1 MRKIGVFSGSRAE
14 FGLLLPV
21 LRAIAADPDLE
32 LLLISGGLHLSEE
45 GEFPVAAQVPI
56 VRADETPGST
66 PRAIGQ
72 GVLDMVAALDKLHP
86 DIVLI
91 YGDRFEAF
99 AAMIAATQMGLPTAH
114 IEGGDLTQG
123 GTLDDVVRHAM
134 SKLAHI
140 HFTTNAEAAARLRA
154 MGEEPWRVHNVG
166 FPPIDLIRARD
177 FAEPSEVIERLG
189 LDHREP
195 LPIVLFT
202 LHPISTSPE
211 TAEAEIAECMTAL
224 ARART
229 ELGAQIVLTHPNGDI
244 GSAPIVA
251 ALETFAAAY
260 GDTVLRPSL
269 GRHLYHG
276 LLNMCGHTLRG
287 VCVGNSSS
295 GLKETAAFDCPAV
308 DIGPR
313 QSGRLRG
320 VNVLHVPCE
329 AGAIFEAIQKGVDDN
344 AFRAKIQASENP
356 YGKGDAGP
364 QIAQLLRDL
373 DLSDPALLPKRT
385 VL

>member
-32 LLLISGGLHLSEE
+32 LVLISGGLHLSGE

-56 VRADETPGST
+56 VRMDETPGST

-72 GVLDMVAALDKLHP
+72 GVIDLVQTFEELKP
-86 DIVLI
+86 DVVLI

-99 AAMIAATQMGLPTAH
+99 AAMIAATQMSLPTAH

-134 SKLAHI
+134 SKLAHV
-140 HFTTNAEAAARLRA
+140 HFTTNSEAAARLQA
-154 MGEEPWRVHNVG
+154 MGEEVWRIHNVG
-166 FPPIDLIRARD
+166 FPPIDLIQAGQYAPPD
-177 FAEPSEVIERLG
+177 EVVASLG
-189 LDHREP
+189 LDP
-195 LPIVLFT
+195 SQPIVLFT
-202 LHPISTSPE
+202 QHPISTSPE
-211 TAEAEIAECMTAL
+211 TAEAEIAACMQAL
-224 ARART
+224 GKASRD
-229 ELGAQIVLTHPNGDI
+229 LGAQIVLTHPNGDI
-244 GSAPIVA
+244 GSDAIVS
-251 ALETFAAAY
+251 ALEAFAEQHPR
-260 GDTVLRPSL
+260 TVLRASL

-276 LLNMCGHTLRG
+276 LLNLCGQGRG

-295 GLKETAAFDCPAV
+295 GLKETPAFDCPAV
-308 DIGPR
+308 DIGSR

-320 VNVLHVPCE
+320 ENVLHVPCE
-329 AGAIFEAIQKGVDDN
+329 PDAIFEAIRKGIEDDVLRDVIRN
-344 AFRAKIQASENP
+344 AENP
-356 YGKGDAGP
+356 YGQGNAGP
-364 QIAQLLRDL
+364 MIAQLLREF
-373 DLSDPALLPKRT
+373 DLSDPALLPKLT